1 MVQVAE
7 VVIMDPTGTPLPVL
21 DAYSDCEPVT
31 WESIPTSGSNP
42 RRTNPTLHS
51 LTHTPMDRDSG
62 LNGR

>member
-42 RRTNPTLHS
+42 RRTNPTLS
-51 LTHTPMDRDSG
+51 RTHTLIYRDSG